1 VDKLKKAL
9 ESDDAAQI
17 KAATSEL
24 EGMFAQAMAAAQ
36 AAGVNPEDFASQGA
50 PAGEEAAKGPK
61 KAKGQVIDA
70 DAEVVD

>member
-1 VDKLKKAL
+1 VKKAI
-9 ESDDAAQI
+9 ETGDTAKI

-36 AAGVNPEDFASQGA
+36 AAGVNPEDFAQAGPAPEEGSAKSGA
-50 PAGEEAAKGPK
+50 K
-61 KAKGQVIDA
+61 KAKGTVIDA